1 MTTPTEDF
9 QSLVQQLAYLDHTND
24 TDVAGELT
32 DVVLHV
38 KTEGL
43 SKSEAAELFADRVK
57 LMQLNG
63 VIEKDEVLQLCEACI
78 QKAIGSLFALA

>member
-32 DVVLHV
+32 DVVLHIR
-38 KTEGL
+38 TEGL
-43 SKSEAAELFADRVK
+43 SKDEAKELFEDRVK

-63 VIEKDEVLQLCEACI
+63 VIEKDEVLQLCQACI
-78 QKAIGSLFALA
+78 TKAISSLFTLV